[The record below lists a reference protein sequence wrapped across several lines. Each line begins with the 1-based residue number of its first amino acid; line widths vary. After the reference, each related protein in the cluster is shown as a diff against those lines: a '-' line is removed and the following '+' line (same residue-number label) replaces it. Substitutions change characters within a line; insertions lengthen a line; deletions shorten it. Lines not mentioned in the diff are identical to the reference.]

1 MTGHH
6 QRIHELGLANQIQ
19 QLLHDNPDLQ
29 LYALIDGTISNIAL
43 DQFFLLA
50 PEAEYEPLFLDTQFA
65 SCLPH
70 SPYLV
75 HLARQDLTYLLE
87 FGYWSESQIL
97 WLLSEQSLSAQAD
110 FWRSLLTVITPDD
123 RVAVL
128 RFWSA
133 PILASLLVQSNDAER
148 AELLGGCRYLF
159 TPDSQRHWTCWS
171 GTDMTQDTRRTP
183 APWWQLREHHLAAFA
198 ASFERLL
205 VDAIEDHL
213 WRTEAASLQSIY
225 PPLLPHLI
233 SEGNAI
239 ARSLGLRSDTAL
251 TQFARCRM
259 RFGPEF
265 WRDPRLADLW
275 SPPDTDEQAFAEWV
289 RQVLT
294 ATNPC

>member
-1 MTGHH
+1 MTGHQH
-6 QRIHELGLANQIQ
+6 IHELGLANQIQ
-19 QLLHDNPDLQ
+19 QLLHNNPDLQ
-29 LYALIDGTISNIAL
+29 LYALIDGTVTSNAL
-43 DQFFLLA
+43 NQFFLLA

-75 HLARQDLTYLLE
+75 QLARQDLTYLLE
-87 FGYWSESQIL
+87 FGDCCDSQIL
-97 WLLSEQSLSAQAD
+97 WLLSTQSLSAHAD
-110 FWRSLLTVITPDD
+110 FWRSLLTVITPDGHI
-123 RVAVL
+123 AVL

-133 PILASLLVQSNDAER
+133 PILASLLVQSTDEER

-159 TPDSQRHWTCWS
+159 TPDSQRHWTCWP
-171 GTDMTQDTRRTP
+171 GTDMTPDTRRTP

-198 ASFERLL
+198 AGFERLL
-205 VDAIEDHL
+205 LDTIEDHL

-259 RFGPEF
+259 RFGQEF
-265 WRDPRLADLW
+265 WRDPGLADLW
-275 SPPDTDEQAFAEWV
+275 SPPDTDEQSFADWA
-289 RQVLT
+289 RQVL
-294 ATNPC
+294 ATTVTC